1 MHKNSGGKSW
11 QTLKRQEHG
20 LRDTNCWDE
29 TRSAVQKGRNIR
41 KYYTQL
47 QTWRQQSGHMNW
59 SLQKV
64 KIMVIHLFWLNK
76 SDMKRR
82 AIGKGISRS
91 SVLSEN
97 VSANIALV

>member
-11 QTLKRQEHG
+11 QTQKRQEHG
-20 LRDTNCWDE
+20 LRDTNGWDE

-59 SLQKV
+59 SLQKA

-82 AIGKGISRS
+82 AIGKGISWS
-91 SVLSEN
+91 SILSEN

>member
-1 MHKNSGGKSW
+1 
-11 QTLKRQEHG
+11 
-20 LRDTNCWDE
+20 
-29 TRSAVQKGRNIR
+29 
-41 KYYTQL
+41 
-47 QTWRQQSGHMNW
+47 MNW

-82 AIGKGISRS
+82 AIGKGISWS